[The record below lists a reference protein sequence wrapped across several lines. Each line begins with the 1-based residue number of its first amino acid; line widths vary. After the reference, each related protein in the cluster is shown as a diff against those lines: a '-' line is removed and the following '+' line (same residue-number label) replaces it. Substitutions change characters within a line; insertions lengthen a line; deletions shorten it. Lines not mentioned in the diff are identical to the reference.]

1 MNVDWR
7 VMHLGNT
14 TTNRYI
20 YSWNYLIALTLTIF
34 NIKKYLHYN
43 LLYNRRLLHDSMRD
57 LCSCWNAMNTMFI
70 LQHTTIKASFQK
82 SINMNICGF
91 VSREAQDVIFH
102 ELKRIDNIVH
112 MTRVTLGDL
121 TLTHE
126 VDALFK
132 RFSQLEVCGK
142 INLKTK
148 ACELIFLDTTLM
160 RPPPTKIKTK
170 GAPKSMKSTKC
181 EPSISGTPS
190 LALKL
195 QQYILKIVDVT
206 LDENYGY
213 KAIAALLGQGKES
226 WSLVH
231 QYLI

>member
-1 MNVDWR
+1 
-7 VMHLGNT
+7 
-14 TTNRYI
+14 
-20 YSWNYLIALTLTIF
+20 
-34 NIKKYLHYN
+34 
-43 LLYNRRLLHDSMRD
+43 
-57 LCSCWNAMNTMFI
+57 
-70 LQHTTIKASFQK
+70 
-82 SINMNICGF
+82 
-91 VSREAQDVIFH
+91 
-102 ELKRIDNIVH
+102 

-181 EPSISGTPS
+181 EPSM
-190 LALKL
+190 
-195 QQYILKIVDVT
+195 
-206 LDENYGY
+206 
-213 KAIAALLGQGKES
+213 
-226 WSLVH
+226 
-231 QYLI
+231 